1 MRSRLPALALT
12 VTLTIAGAGALAQAE
27 AERRLDAAI
36 ERLRGAL
43 GPGTQISIGSRRMDP
58 VTGQATLTNVVLSE
72 GPNRLTIP
80 ELMLADLG
88 DTRIGRAELHRAT
101 YQGKDGMAGEIS
113 RALVAGLALPPP
125 GQAFTPDLINIGTL
139 EIEALRMGDAQK
151 SLGVDRLTLNTASR
165 AGIAA
170 ALVQNFTFRDVGAA
184 RQQMRVGRLEIAALS
199 LPLKGDAFDPQAF
212 RAERITL
219 DQAELRDGA
228 SNVQMAIGRL
238 GLQDWLPGRTMTLQM
253 TGFDLTTPAGPGQ
266 LGLRLATLE
275 STGIDAVGMVDA
287 VLSNRQTPDP
297 LPGRPQRVLLSGL
310 TAAMDG
316 QQVTTLA
323 SFTTEASLDNG
334 VVSAAVLLDGLR
346 VTPPR
351 GQADWLEALGYREI
365 AGNNELRASQPR
377 AGGRLEIEPWRIAL
391 EQAGTLSLSLR
402 AEEMPPTP
410 AAGATLDPDQVMAGL
425 MRAQLG
431 AVTLTYRDQGLFGRV
446 VAMMARQQR
455 IPEQRLREQWAQM
468 AMAMPIPGAGPERPP
483 QRGRAQPA
491 RPPAPQATAP
501 PPAAPA
507 QRTGGKAKIG
517 MAPAPAAP
525 PAQAA
530 APPPAPSAGGDPF
543 PAMRQAIA
551 AFIRQPGTLE
561 IALRPAQPVPF
572 AELAGAAAVPPG
584 QMAQR
589 LGLSITHR

>member
-36 ERLRGAL
+36 ERLRSAL

-58 VTGQATLTNVVLSE
+58 VTGQATLANVVLTE
-72 GPNRLTIP
+72 GPNRLAIP
-80 ELMLADLG
+80 ELVLADLS
-88 DTRIGRAELHRAT
+88 DVRIGRAEMHRAT
-101 YQGKDGMAGEIS
+101 WQGKDGMRGELS
-113 RALVAGLALPPP
+113 RALVSGLALPAP
-125 GQAFTPDLINIGTL
+125 GQPFTPDIINVRAV
-139 EIEALRMGDAQK
+139 EIEAFRMADAEK
-151 SLGVDRLTLNTASR
+151 SLGIERLTANDASR

-170 ALVQNFTFRDVGAA
+170 ALLQNFTFRDTGAA
-184 RQQMRVGRLEIAALS
+184 QQQMRVGRLEIAALT
-199 LPLKGDAFDPQAF
+199 LPMKGDDFDPAAF
-212 RAERITL
+212 RAERIIL
-219 DQAELRDGA
+219 DQAELRDG
-228 SNVQMAIGRL
+228 SSSVQMTIGRL

-253 TGFDLTTPAGPGQ
+253 TGLDLTTPAGPGQ

-275 STGIDAVGMVDA
+275 STGVDAVGTLDA
-287 VLSNRQTPDP
+287 VLGNRQTPDP
-297 LPGRPQRVLLSGL
+297 LPGRPQRVVLGGL
-310 TAAMDG
+310 TATMDG
-316 QQVTTLA
+316 QQVTSLA
-323 SFTTEASLDNG
+323 SFSTEAALENG

-365 AGNNELRASQPR
+365 AGSNELRASAVR

-391 EQAGTLSLSLR
+391 EQAGTLTLSLR

-410 AAGATLDPDQVMAGL
+410 AAGSTLDPDQVMAGL

-446 VAMMARQQR
+446 VAMQARQQR
-455 IPEQRLREQWAQM
+455 IPEARLREQWAQM
-468 AMAMPIPGAGPERPP
+468 ALAMPIPGAGPERPP
-483 QRGRAQPA
+483 ERGRAQPA
-491 RPPAPQATAP
+491 RPPAPQA
-501 PPAAPA
+501 AAPA
-507 QRTGGKAKIG
+507 QGTGGKAKIG
-517 MAPAPAAP
+517 MGPAPAAP
-525 PAQAA
+525 QAA
-530 APPPAPSAGGDPF
+530 APAPAAGGDPF

-572 AELAGAAAVPPG
+572 AELSGAAAVPPG

-589 LGLSITHR
+589 LGLSVTHR